1 VTVCGASCS
10 GNGGHCGY
18 EALWDGACYWHSKLR
33 PGWMPIAETI
43 SEMQRLLMDYSWKE
57 AQPEA
62 RIRGI
67 RWLVELGGEQHE
79 LSV

>member
-1 VTVCGASCS
+1 
-10 GNGGHCGY
+10 
-18 EALWDGACYWHSKLR
+18 
-33 PGWMPIAETI
+33 MPIAETI